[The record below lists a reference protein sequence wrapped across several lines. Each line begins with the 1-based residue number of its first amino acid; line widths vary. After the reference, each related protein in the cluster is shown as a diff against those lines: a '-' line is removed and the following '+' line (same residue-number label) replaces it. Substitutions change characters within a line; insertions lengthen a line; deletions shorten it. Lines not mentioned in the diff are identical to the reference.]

1 MPYWWMD
8 AGCTV
13 MLILLAAVDEGLAAG
28 FAGGDVGE
36 IRTELG
42 IPAHFAPLG
51 VVPIGR
57 PLPDKKSP
65 SLKRGWRGLDE
76 FARWEAW

>member
-1 MPYWWMD
+1 MD

-28 FAGGDVGE
+28 FAGGDVDG
-36 IRTELG
+36 IREELA
-42 IPAHFAPLG
+42 IPADFTPLG
-51 VVPIGR
+51 VIPIGR

-65 SLKRGWRGLDE
+65 SLRRGWRGLDE
-76 FARWEAW
+76 FARWETW